1 MKKRTGILGILIAI
15 LALGIGYAA
24 ISAVTLNITGSG
36 TISPDASNFNVHYTG
51 TPTVTKSPSS
61 ITTTQ
66 THDGAQTGQFTI
78 TGMTKQGDTVE
89 FTYTVINDST
99 TLAATLAAPVIATN
113 SNSTYF
119 TVSSSTASNSWA
131 ANGGTTTQTVT
142 VTAAKT
148 PTSADETTSV
158 TINLVASPDN
168 S

>member
-1 MKKRTGILGILIAI
+1 MKKRTGIIGVLIAI

-24 ISAVTLNITGSG
+24 ISAVTLTINGSG

-51 TPTVTKSPSS
+51 TVTVTKSPNT
-61 ITTTQ
+61 IVTTQ
-66 THDGAQTGQFTI
+66 THDGAQTGEFTI
-78 TGMTKQGDTVE
+78 TGMTKQGDSVE
-89 FTYTVINDST
+89 FTYTVVNDST
-99 TLAATLAAPVIATN
+99 TLAATLAAPVVQTN

-119 TVSSSTASNSWA
+119 TVASSTASNSLA